1 MKLVRAYSGSDGESH
16 LEVQS
21 ESQFDFVER
30 DNTRTTVED
39 ATGVVFALR
48 PDGYFSGFH
57 NAPRRQ
63 YVLYLQC
70 SVEIGLGDGSS
81 LIMDGPHK
89 ALDPQRADF
98 VITAPAAGEAGFL
111 PPLQPPLF
119 AQVTSAIAAPPAP
132 PEVRICTRWWW
143 WWWWW

>member
-16 LEVQS
+16 LEIQS

-48 PDGYFSGFH
+48 PDGYFSDFH

-81 LIMDGPHK
+81 LIMEPGDVLLAEDTTGRGHSSRVVK
-89 ALDPQRADF
+89 GGICAF
-98 VITAPAAGEAGFL
+98 VRLEK
-111 PPLQPPLF
+111 
-119 AQVTSAIAAPPAP
+119 
-132 PEVRICTRWWW
+132 
-143 WWWWW
+143 

>member
-81 LIMDGPHK
+81 LIMEPGDVLLAEDTTGRGHSSRVVK
-89 ALDPQRADF
+89 GGICAF
-98 VITAPAAGEAGFL
+98 VRLEK
-111 PPLQPPLF
+111 
-119 AQVTSAIAAPPAP
+119 
-132 PEVRICTRWWW
+132 
-143 WWWWW
+143 